1 MKSWIQAR
9 GYPSDLV
16 QKQMGK
22 GKFQVTGI
30 KKTKKTS
37 EGVPLVIFFI
47 LYFKI

>member
-16 QKQMGK
+16 QKEMGK

-30 KKTKKTS
+30 KKLRKRPK
-37 EGVPLVIFFI
+37 G
-47 LYFKI
+47 YH